1 MSSDNGLQGRNA
13 SKRESGLKS
22 MNAIFINWIGGEA
35 VKEMLKVTKWPPT
48 ELQHNAN
55 YLSCDKFIMTII
67 FFIKLF
73 N

>member
-1 MSSDNGLQGRNA
+1 
-13 SKRESGLKS
+13 